1 MKLNTKVRYGVRAML
16 QIGLK
21 NSEGGVL
28 QKDIAEAQNIP
39 LNYLDSI
46 IAALKS
52 EGLIV
57 NVSGRGGGYVL
68 RKPSES
74 ISVYDIYR
82 AFEPELCLVNCVCDT
97 NACKRVDFC
106 PVNGFWFDLSMKVI
120 SEMKDKNLSQ
130 LIEEQLLLLT

>member
-1 MKLNTKVRYGVRAML
+1 MKLNTKVRYGVRAMV

-28 QKDIAEAQNIP
+28 QKDIAEAENIS

-52 EGLIV
+52 EGLIA
-57 NVSGRGGGYVL
+57 NISGRGSGYVIK
-68 RKPSES
+68 KPTEI

-82 AFEPELCLVNCVCDT
+82 AFEPELRLVNCVCQIYD
-97 NACKRVDFC
+97 CKRINFC
-106 PVNGFWFDLSMKVI
+106 PLKDFWFDLSMKVI
-120 SEMKDKNLSQ
+120 SEMKNKKLSQ
-130 LIEEQLLLLT
+130 LIEEQLLLQT